1 MLARSL
7 RTTMGSIR
15 LELLLASVA
24 TSGTIALFDSLI
36 DLRTRVAFVVVFA
49 FTVWFA
55 TAGGVAGLMTF
66 DEVAS
71 GVRTF
76 RKPPT
81 MMFSSVISPFPTA
94 S

>member
-1 MLARSL
+1 MLARFL
-7 RTTMGSIR
+7 RTTMGSVR
-15 LELLLASVA
+15 LKLLLASIA
-24 TSGTIALFDSLI
+24 TGGTIGLFDSLI

-49 FTVWFA
+49 FAVWFA
-55 TAGGVAGLMTF
+55 TAGGVAGLLTF

-76 RKPPT
+76 RMPPT
-81 MMFSSVISPFPTA
+81 MMFSSVVSPLPTT